1 MALSVPL
8 FSPRYTS
15 VQSYPSV
22 YPMLVHTDYRQTV
35 YRLQKSVSVQRL
47 TDYRDRGWRLKPS
60 PPWSRAPLTTASDA
74 GNTVHQ
80 SQLRMQVGLDS
91 GYSLGC
97 VADVASVA
105 VVEQCTE

>member
-1 MALSVPL
+1 MHGPVCSSLLPTIHQCPVLPVRVPHAC
-8 FSPRYTS
+8 T
-15 VQSYPSV
+15 
-22 YPMLVHTDYRQTV
+22 